1 MRRSTY
7 CLCNSVV
14 LELHK
19 KKITHKKTRLYDFE
33 NVQFYLFRASNIIK
47 SSIFDSFWHLEGL
60 NFHVSTYPF
69 EKICNLTPFCGFY
82 VSSVKFDNFWI
93 FDNYSFHQELQFD
106 ESTSLFR
113 IDCNLTP
120 LVPLASKGVVELQI
134 RYQKTTFQARST
146 LGKHHSRKNIA
157 FFENRP

>member
-47 SSIFDSFWHLEGL
+47 SSIFDLFWHLEGL

-69 EKICNLTPFCGFY
+69 EKICNLTLFGAFY
-82 VSSVKFDNFWI
+82 GSRVKFHNFWVCR
-93 FDNYSFHQELQFD
+93 NYSLHQELQFD
-106 ESTSLFR
+106 GSTSLFM
-113 IDCNLTP
+113 IDCNLT
-120 LVPLASKGVVELQI
+120 LFGASSAQMSGRITNLIPPSNFSGPEYPKNHLN
-134 RYQKTTFQARST
+134 
-146 LGKHHSRKNIA
+146 RKNIA